1 MIEIEK
7 YKDVFAM
14 LSKESPVTFLTKDE
28 VVIIH
33 DAFIERFGGSF
44 GIRDDNLLSG
54 AINRP
59 LQFAAYSE
67 QECDLALLGAVLCE
81 GIIRDHAF
89 VDGNKR
95 TGLAAALQFW
105 ENNALSLHIDDTG
118 LLETIVGMAKGV
130 IHAEEMAD
138 RMRPLLT
145 SKSQTSEASRQSPLA
160 LLREAI
166 AAPRP
171 LETRIHEFAR
181 AKVVSVLHRMEEMPQ
196 SGSSADIP
204 EQDYAF
210 MEKRIYLLADQSGV
224 HGDEVFQIIREFAA
238 SAPENMQPV
247 LKRIMASSTSDST
260 ASSDDD
266 KVCHMQAGISDS

>member
-1 MIEIEK
+1 MTEIEK

-28 VVIIH
+28 VVNIH
-33 DAFIERFGGSF
+33 DDLIEQFGGSL
-44 GIRDDNLLSG
+44 GIRDDSLLSG
-54 AINRP
+54 AVNRP

-81 GIIRDHAF
+81 GIIRDRAF

-105 ENNALSLHIDDTG
+105 EKNSLSLRIDNIS
-118 LLETIVGMAKGV
+118 LFETIAGMAKGV
-130 IHAEEMAD
+130 VHAEEMAD
-138 RMRPLLT
+138 RMRPLLIQ
-145 SKSQTSEASRQSPLA
+145 KSQTPEASSRSPLA

-171 LETRIHEFAR
+171 FETRIHEFAR
-181 AKVVSVLHRMEEMPQ
+181 AKVVSVLHRMEEISQ
-196 SGSSADIP
+196 SGLSDDIP

-210 MEKRIYLLADQSGV
+210 MERRIYPLANQSGV
-224 HGDEVFQIIREFAA
+224 HNDEVFQIFREFAA
-238 SAPENMQPV
+238 SAPENMQPM
-247 LKRIMASSTSDST
+247 LRRIMASSTGDS
-260 ASSDDD
+260 AVSSDNEA
-266 KVCHMQAGISDS
+266 CHMQADISDS